1 MRRVSSQLWVGI
13 ICMILGFMIT
23 YQLRYIK
30 TPKYQYTTRQ
40 FENLVKEAEDLKKQ
54 RDELQKKVEEY
65 QKRIDEI
72 EQSVAS
78 TNKIASKMKEELDNL
93 RVLAGLTDV
102 EGPGIEIT
110 ITPINDISNKQPSQI
125 YYKDLIDIVNELNSA
140 GAEAISIN
148 GERYVSR
155 TQIRQA
161 GLSIKINDSK
171 FDPSQP
177 FVIKAIGDPAI
188 LEGAFKMPDSI
199 IEVLK
204 KIGGFDIKIVR
215 SDNIKISKY
224 NKLLEYKFVK
234 GSR

>member
-1 MRRVSSQLWVGI
+1 MNNRSSQLWIGF
-13 ICMILGFMIT
+13 ICVILGFMVS

-30 TPKYQYTTRQ
+30 TPRYQYTTRQ
-40 FENLVKEAEDLKKQ
+40 FENLVKETEDLKKQ
-54 RDELQKKVEEY
+54 RDELLIKTQELQMK
-65 QKRIDEI
+65 IDEI
-72 EQSVAS
+72 EKSVAS
-78 TNKIASKMKEELDNL
+78 SNKVASQMKEELDQL
-93 RVLAGLTDV
+93 RLLSGLTDV

-110 ITPINDISNKQPSQI
+110 ITPVNDLSNKQASQV

-148 GERYVSR
+148 DERFVGR

-171 FDPSQP
+171 FDPTQP

-199 IEVLK
+199 IEILK
-204 KIGGFDIKIVR
+204 KIGGFEIKIVR
-215 SDNIKISKY
+215 SDKIKILKY
-224 NKLLEYKFVK
+224 NKNLEYKYIQRK
-234 GSR
+234 

>member
-1 MRRVSSQLWVGI
+1 MNNRSSQLWIGF
-13 ICMILGFMIT
+13 ICVILGFMVS

-30 TPKYQYTTRQ
+30 TPRYQYTTRQ
-40 FENLVKEAEDLKKQ
+40 FENLVKETEDLKKQ
-54 RDELQKKVEEY
+54 RDELLIKTQELQMK
-65 QKRIDEI
+65 IDEI
-72 EQSVAS
+72 EKSVAS
-78 TNKIASKMKEELDNL
+78 SNKVASQMKEELDQL
-93 RVLAGLTDV
+93 RLLSGLTDV

-110 ITPINDISNKQPSQI
+110 ITPVNDLSNKQASQV

-148 GERYVSR
+148 DERFVGR

-171 FDPSQP
+171 FDPTQP

-199 IEVLK
+199 IEILK
-204 KIGGFDIKIVR
+204 KIGGFEIKIVR
-215 SDNIKISKY
+215 SDKLKILKY
-224 NKLLEYKFVK
+224 NKNLEYKYIQRK
-234 GSR
+234 

>member
-1 MRRVSSQLWVGI
+1 MNNRSSQLWIGF
-13 ICMILGFMIT
+13 ICIILGFMVS

-30 TPKYQYTTRQ
+30 TPRYQYTTRQ
-40 FENLVKEAEDLKKQ
+40 FENLVKETEDLKKQ
-54 RDELQKKVEEY
+54 RDELLTKTQELQMK
-65 QKRIDEI
+65 IDEI
-72 EQSVAS
+72 EKSVAS
-78 TNKIASKMKEELDNL
+78 SNKVASQMKEELDQL
-93 RVLAGLTDV
+93 RLLSGLTDV

-110 ITPINDISNKQPSQI
+110 ITPVNDLSNKQTSQI

-148 GERYVSR
+148 DERFVGR

-171 FDPSQP
+171 FDPTQP

-199 IEVLK
+199 IEILK
-204 KIGGFDIKIVR
+204 KIGGFEIKIVR
-215 SDNIKISKY
+215 SDKIKILKY
-224 NKLLEYKFVK
+224 NKNLEYKYIQRK
-234 GSR
+234 

>member
-1 MRRVSSQLWVGI
+1 MVS
-13 ICMILGFMIT
+13 

-30 TPKYQYTTRQ
+30 TPRYQYTTRQ
-40 FENLVKEAEDLKKQ
+40 FENLVKETEDLKKQ
-54 RDELQKKVEEY
+54 RDELLIKTQELQMK
-65 QKRIDEI
+65 IDEI
-72 EQSVAS
+72 EKSVAS
-78 TNKIASKMKEELDNL
+78 SNKVASQMKEELDQL
-93 RVLAGLTDV
+93 RLLSGLTDV

-110 ITPINDISNKQPSQI
+110 ITPVNDLSNKQASQV

-148 GERYVSR
+148 DERFVGR

-171 FDPSQP
+171 FDPTQP

-199 IEVLK
+199 IEILK
-204 KIGGFDIKIVR
+204 KIGGFEIKIVR
-215 SDNIKISKY
+215 SDKIKILKY
-224 NKLLEYKFVK
+224 NKNLEYKYIQRK
-234 GSR
+234 